1 MKRRPESQT
10 QGYCVFS
17 QHSFGSENKNTMLSQ
32 GYDGMEE
39 FPRAYADTG
48 TDILTGSQGS
58 SCGNQ

>member
-1 MKRRPESQT
+1 
-10 QGYCVFS
+10 
-17 QHSFGSENKNTMLSQ
+17 MLSQ

-48 TDILTGSQGS
+48 MDILTGSQGS